1 MSLRGRGKSTCN
13 HQEAKLTTEQEL
25 ARFLALAVKSLG
37 GSLKVSKELLDN
49 MLPTRLVWDTTSDPD
64 HVIVATI
71 SNDVIMLTVERP
83 EVAQDES

>member
-1 MSLRGRGKSTCN
+1 M
-13 HQEAKLTTEQEL
+13 TTEQEL
-25 ARFLALAVKSLG
+25 ARFLALAVRSLG

-71 SNDVIMLTVERP
+71 SNDVIMLTVEKP

>member
-1 MSLRGRGKSTCN
+1 M
-13 HQEAKLTTEQEL
+13 TTEQEL

-64 HVIVATI
+64 FVICATI
-71 SNDVIMLTVERP
+71 SNDVIMLTVEK
-83 EVAQDES
+83 EAS